1 MARWTRMALAGVLA
15 AVLAVVLPVAAPAQT
30 ADEPSFFESLWSGI
44 AGAVGRITSAGEDA
58 ATASPVV
65 EAESVR
71 GAPSLSS
78 ARWIGFTPAIVGGE
92 AAGEGAWIAGPFAGA
107 GTTVWVTDTVSGLTV
122 EVRLVWR
129 EGGIFVFDDTYRHE
143 VLNET
148 PDERVILIFDFD
160 RPMRFWGRQLNSL
173 FVGLLK
179 LSAFYQEPK
188 RKMKGFED
196 RFEAATLRASANL
209 EKLSDPEN

>member
-1 MARWTRMALAGVLA
+1 MARWPRMALAGVLA
-15 AVLAVVLPVAAPAQT
+15 AVLVVVLPAAAPAQT

-78 ARWIGFTPAIVGGE
+78 ARWIGFTPVIVGGE

-122 EVRLVWR
+122 EARLVWR
-129 EGGIFVFDDTYRHE
+129 EAAAG
-143 VLNET
+143 
-148 PDERVILIFDFD
+148 
-160 RPMRFWGRQLNSL
+160 SL
-173 FVGLLK
+173 AE
-179 LSAFYQEPK
+179 LSAK
-188 RKMKGFED
+188 AGKGLGLSPG
-196 RFEAATLRASANL
+196 AVANVTIYL
-209 EKLSDPEN
+209 AR